1 MKPRFTLKQ
10 MLTATACCVLIT
22 LVDVVKHCANPI
34 RLVNP
39 RDFLTVF
46 YWIILLIG
54 WSVYFLDR
62 FKKK

>member
-10 MLTATACCVLIT
+10 MLTATVCCVLIT
-22 LVDVVKHCANPI
+22 LLDVVQYFTSPI
-34 RLVNP
+34 HLFEP
-39 RDFLTVF
+39 RDFLTIL

-62 FKKK
+62 FKKR